1 MKIDTIMIFAAGFG
15 SRMNHITK
23 TIPKPLVPINGKPI
37 LYYAIENAIRHG
49 FKRII
54 INSHYMADKVK
65 KAIDY
70 FKENTKNCPEI
81 ILLYEDIILETG
93 GGLKNALSII
103 DREVMFTSNSDVII
117 RTDNDFFASMES
129 AWNSKIM
136 DLLMLIQKTENVVG
150 YSGGGEFEMNES
162 GQLSL
167 KPAGFTNYKY
177 LNTGTTII
185 KTSLIASNPE
195 DKFSLREY
203 FDDGITKLYGH
214 ENIGEFFHLSS
225 PENLEEIERII
236 KIKSHQQNHC

>member
-15 SRMNHITK
+15 SRMNDITK

-37 LYYAIENAIRHG
+37 LYYAIENAIAHG
-49 FKRII
+49 FKRIV

-65 KAIDY
+65 KAIDD
-70 FKENTKNCPEI
+70 FKENRVSCPEI
-81 ILLYEDIILETG
+81 ILLYEDTILETG

-103 DREVMFTSNSDVII
+103 DREEIFTSNSDVII
-117 RTDNDFFASMES
+117 RTENDFFADME
-129 AWNSKIM
+129 ARWNSKIM

-162 GQLSL
+162 GELLL

-185 KTSLIASNPE
+185 KTSLIAQNPAS
-195 DKFSLREY
+195 KFSLRQY
-203 FDDGITKLYGH
+203 FDDGTTRLYGI

-225 PENLEEIERII
+225 PENLEEIE
-236 KIKSHQQNHC
+236 KCFS